1 MRTHLSRDFLGYR
14 LTREALLVRA
24 VFVVALAVCALS
36 DSCVERLR
44 LDHASTGGV
53 RLPARDPAS
62 NASGDRR

>member
-1 MRTHLSRDFLGYR
+1 MRTHLYHEFHGYR

-24 VFVVALAVCALS
+24 VFVVVLGVCALS

-44 LDHASTGGV
+44 LDHASTSGV
-53 RLPARDPAS
+53 RLPTRDPAS